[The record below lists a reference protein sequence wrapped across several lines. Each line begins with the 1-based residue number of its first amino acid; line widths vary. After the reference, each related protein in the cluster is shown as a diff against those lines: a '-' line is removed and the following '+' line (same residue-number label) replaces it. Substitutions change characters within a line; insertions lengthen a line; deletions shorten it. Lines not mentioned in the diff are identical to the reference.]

1 MPLPR
6 SLSAFRY
13 RPFTLLWSGAFVSN
27 IGRWMEAVAVGVLVT
42 ETTDQAGW
50 TGLVAVAAF
59 APNAFLSPLGGALAD
74 RYHRRLLL
82 LGTMGVQ
89 CALAVVLTLLALGG
103 VPSPGAVTLIVFV
116 AGCFGALGF
125 PAYQAILPE
134 LVPRDDL
141 PGAVALASA
150 QWNLG
155 RVIGPACAGIA
166 IKLGGYSW
174 AFGIN
179 AASYAAVM
187 AVLVILPLR
196 RQKPVV
202 TRLWETIT
210 DGFRYVRNEPGIRAT
225 LVYMLVTV
233 FLAAPFIGLIPAM
246 AIKVFDAG
254 TGGTAALVSAQGL
267 GAVVTG
273 VLFGSIQARL
283 GSRRTLLVSVWLLP
297 PALVLYALAPSIW
310 PAVVAIFVVG
320 AVYLGAL
327 SSFTTIGQL
336 RAPDEMRGR
345 VMSVLMMILGGLFP
359 LGSLLQGAVGDRIG
373 LRVTVAGAAVLYGG
387 ALAWLATQ
395 RQSLLAALDVTPT
408 HTAASG

>member
-1 MPLPR
+1 M
-6 SLSAFRY
+6 
-13 RPFTLLWSGAFVSN
+13 SN

-74 RYHRRLLL
+74 RYHRRTLLL
-82 LGTMGVQ
+82 VTMGVQ
-89 CALAVVLTLLALGG
+89 CALAVALTVLAVGG
-103 VPSPGAVTLIVFV
+103 APSPGTVTFIVFV

-134 LVPRDDL
+134 LVPHDDL
-141 PGAVALASA
+141 PGAIALASA

-179 AASYAAVM
+179 AASYAAVIT
-187 AVLVILPLR
+187 VLAILPLAR
-196 RQKPVV
+196 KKPVA
-202 TRLWETIT
+202 TRLWRAIT
-210 DGFRYVRNEPGIRAT
+210 DGFRFVRDEPGIRAT

-254 TGGTAALVSAQGL
+254 TTGTAALVTAQGL

-273 VLFGSIQARL
+273 VMFGSIQARL

-297 PALVLYALAPSIW
+297 PTLVAYALAPTIW
-310 PAVVAIFVVG
+310 FAVAAIFAVG

-359 LGSLLQGAVGDRIG
+359 LGSLLQGALGDRIG
-373 LRVTVAGAAVLYGG
+373 LRVTVVGAAVLYAG
-387 ALAWLATQ
+387 ALAWLST
-395 RQSLLAALDVTPT
+395 RRRAALDALDVSPRYETST
-408 HTAASG
+408 G